1 MKRWRDSSFRAQ
13 VKSSPM
19 VARLYQILR
28 FLVIWVMIAQFFN
41 GNFENVF
48 LCILTLI
55 LFLVPSFIER
65 KIQIDLPDTLEVII
79 LLFIFAAE
87 ILGEIRAYYISIPY
101 WDTMLH
107 TLNGFLCAAIGFS
120 LLDILNRHE
129 RLSFSLSPL
138 YLAIMA
144 FCFSMTIGVLWEFFE
159 FGMDEMFGLDMQ
171 KDTVVTG
178 ISSTLLDPSGSQHP
192 QRIDRIESVEVNGQ
206 ELGVGGYLDIGLRDT
221 MGDLFVNFVG
231 ALAFSVIGYRYLK
244 SKGEGR
250 FVRRFVPTPAP
261 PDDVETLTI

>member
-1 MKRWRDSSFRAQ
+1 
-13 VKSSPM
+13 
-19 VARLYQILR
+19 
-28 FLVIWVMIAQFFN
+28 
-41 GNFENVF
+41 
-48 LCILTLI
+48 
-55 LFLVPSFIER
+55 
-65 KIQIDLPDTLEVII
+65 
-79 LLFIFAAE
+79 
-87 ILGEIRAYYISIPY
+87 
-101 WDTMLH
+101 
-107 TLNGFLCAAIGFS
+107 
-120 LLDILNRHE
+120 
-129 RLSFSLSPL
+129 
-138 YLAIMA
+138 
-144 FCFSMTIGVLWEFFE
+144 MTIGVLWEFFE
-159 FGMDEMFGLDMQ
+159 FGMNEMFGLDMQ

>member
-1 MKRWRDSSFRAQ
+1 M
-13 VKSSPM
+13 P
-19 VARLYQILR
+19 
-28 FLVIWVMIAQFFN
+28 
-41 GNFENVF
+41 
-48 LCILTLI
+48 
-55 LFLVPSFIER
+55 
-65 KIQIDLPDTLEVII
+65 
-79 LLFIFAAE
+79 
-87 ILGEIRAYYISIPY
+87 
-101 WDTMLH
+101 
-107 TLNGFLCAAIGFS
+107 
-120 LLDILNRHE
+120 ILNRSD
-129 RLSFSLSPL
+129 RIAFSLSPFFCVVV
-138 YLAIMA
+138 A

-231 ALAFSVIGYRYLK
+231 ALVFSVIGYRYLK